1 MNTHVVI
8 TGFLV
13 SKFKHSVPLIVLIV
27 RVFFISCEIENRKKT
42 AKLMRT
48 FFSSGSCRW
57 VGIMKRKL
65 PCGKSRDPG
74 QCTKMQGLKVAL
86 GLYPLLWGFEGK
98 INFSF
103 DSVCMPCTC
112 PKELLENAHQQTKHL
127 MYASTNS
134 LWISIAVLFLEVQ
147 ISCSGDC
154 SFKFNTI

>member
-1 MNTHVVI
+1 
-8 TGFLV
+8 
-13 SKFKHSVPLIVLIV
+13 
-27 RVFFISCEIENRKKT
+27 
-42 AKLMRT
+42 
-48 FFSSGSCRW
+48 
-57 VGIMKRKL
+57 MKRKL
-65 PCGKSRDPG
+65 PCGKSRDPV
-74 QCTKMQGLKVAL
+74 QCSKMQGLKVAL

-127 MYASTNS
+127 MYACIT
-134 LWISIAVLFLEVQ
+134 VLFLEVQ